1 LDSAFLDESLLELLL
16 DLTGALATEL
26 EEDFGDNGECLKS
39 PMDFLMLDSGR
50 LFDDEP
56 KYEGTVRI

>member
-1 LDSAFLDESLLELLL
+1 MDSAFLDESLLELFL

-26 EEDFGDNGECLKS
+26 EEDFGDNGERLKS

-56 KYEGTVRI
+56 KYEGTARI